1 MDPFNDVYKDAV
13 SQVNQLDGI
22 INNLT
27 PKNINQS
34 NIDDI
39 ENNKQELNETIQ
51 DLRDTVRIIRENND
65 NYNISEKELDE
76 RIAKVDKISAT
87 FQQLNLHWND
97 KLAKRPKEVTT
108 MANRISQD
116 YGNENPFNNDTA
128 FQEFQQQEVLR
139 EQDQHLDSVYNTM
152 QNIHLQASTMGTELE
167 DQGILLDDL
176 DTDFDRVGGKL
187 TSGVKRIEW
196 FIEKNKERASD
207 CCIILL
213 IIALIFLLVLLF
225 IA

>member
-167 DQGILLDDL
+167 DQES
-176 DTDFDRVGGKL
+176 
-187 TSGVKRIEW
+187 SG
-196 FIEKNKERASD
+196 S
-207 CCIILL
+207 
-213 IIALIFLLVLLF
+213 
-225 IA
+225 